1 MTRSGSG
8 EGDPGAVDPAPVATV
23 ERDLVAELADLP
35 VVHRAGIMRK
45 LSVGQRNELRDRWR
59 HWAHDGQYP
68 PEGDW
73 RIWLIR
79 AGRGF
84 GKTRA
89 GAEWVSQIARDDP
102 TARIALVGAT
112 IDDVRRVMVQG
123 ESGLIAVAHDNE
135 ALTWRSAVGEVHF
148 GNGAKAY
155 AYSAEAPEALRGPE
169 HGWAW
174 CDELAKWRY
183 GDPTWDNLMMGL
195 RLGTVP
201 RVLVTTT
208 PRPVALMR
216 RVMALPGLVETRG
229 RTRDNPHLPVSFVE
243 AVTATYAG
251 TRLGRQELDGEL
263 IEDIAG
269 ALWTR
274 ALVESRRVAFAPELT
289 RVVVGVDP
297 PAGSVSGAP
306 GDACGIVV
314 VALGVDGFGYV
325 LEDASVSGAS
335 PEGWARAVAECAER
349 HGADRVIAEA
359 NQGGAMVGSVL
370 AGADRAMPVKLVH
383 ASLGKVARAEPV
395 AALYECGR
403 AWHVGAFPALEDELC
418 GLIAGGGYEG
428 PGRSPDRADALVWAM
443 TEVMLGPR
451 ARVSVRVL

>member
-155 AYSAEAPEALRGPE
+155 AYSAEAPEALRG
-169 HGWAW
+169 GA
-174 CDELAKWRY
+174 CGGLGLWR
-183 GDPTWDNLMMGL
+183 
-195 RLGTVP
+195 RS
-201 RVLVTTT
+201 
-208 PRPVALMR
+208 R
-216 RVMALPGLVETRG
+216 RCRG
-229 RTRDNPHLPVSFVE
+229 R
-243 AVTATYAG
+243 
-251 TRLGRQELDGEL
+251 
-263 IEDIAG
+263 
-269 ALWTR
+269 
-274 ALVESRRVAFAPELT
+274 
-289 RVVVGVDP
+289 
-297 PAGSVSGAP
+297 
-306 GDACGIVV
+306 
-314 VALGVDGFGYV
+314 
-325 LEDASVSGAS
+325 
-335 PEGWARAVAECAER
+335 
-349 HGADRVIAEA
+349 
-359 NQGGAMVGSVL
+359 
-370 AGADRAMPVKLVH
+370 
-383 ASLGKVARAEPV
+383 
-395 AALYECGR
+395 
-403 AWHVGAFPALEDELC
+403 
-418 GLIAGGGYEG
+418 
-428 PGRSPDRADALVWAM
+428 
-443 TEVMLGPR
+443 
-451 ARVSVRVL
+451 

>member
-23 ERDLVAELADLP
+23 VRDLVAELADLP

-274 ALVESRRVAFAPELT
+274 ALVESRRVALAPELT

-297 PAGSVSGAP
+297 PAGSVSGGP

-359 NQGGAMVGSVL
+359 NRGE
-370 AGADRAMPVKLVH
+370 R
-383 ASLGKVARAEPV
+383 
-395 AALYECGR
+395 
-403 AWHVGAFPALEDELC
+403 WWGAFSLAPT
-418 GLIAGGGYEG
+418 
-428 PGRSPDRADALVWAM
+428 GRCR
-443 TEVMLGPR
+443 
-451 ARVSVRVL
+451 